1 MKWLYHKSPSVIF
14 HYYFNTKTSRIW
26 VIWSIIMF
34 LLISS
39 AARNVLLLTNQDRAI
54 ADPSVFEIQMQ
65 SRPLRDLD
73 QIYSCN
79 RIFLKDFL
87 FYFFFIFFN
96 CYSLDSFLTLLLGAQ
111 KKKKEKKKLKRLK
124 TTTYKLFLDWFF
136 SHQIVRIE
144 KRKKKKKKILT

>member
-87 FYFFFIFFN
+87 FILFLFFSTATPWIPFLHFFW
-96 CYSLDSFLTLLLGAQ
+96 GPKKR
-111 KKKKEKKKLKRLK
+111 KKKKKVKKVKNNHIQTIFRLI
-124 TTTYKLFLDWFF
+124 FF
-136 SHQIVRIE
+136 SSDC
-144 KRKKKKKKILT
+144 KNWKKKKKKILT